1 MIFSDETWAKN
12 DLMWKKYVLIY
23 KDDDINKYALKKRK
37 PKGWMFWG
45 CFTGREKAPGW
56 IWEKRMGRINSG
68 SYVRWI
74 VPQII
79 AFRWRLLHLQVVF

>member
-12 DLMWKKYVLIY
+12 DPMWKKYVLMY

-45 CFTGREKAPGW
+45 CFAGREKAPGW
-56 IWEKRMGRINSG
+56 I
-68 SYVRWI
+68 
-74 VPQII
+74 
-79 AFRWRLLHLQVVF
+79 